1 MISITSK
8 KIVEMTMMKF
18 QKKFCTSR
26 VVVEMTMMTDMT
38 MIKENSV
45 DRNLKL

>member
-26 VVVEMTMMTDMT
+26 VVEMMTDMT
-38 MIKENSV
+38 SIKENSV